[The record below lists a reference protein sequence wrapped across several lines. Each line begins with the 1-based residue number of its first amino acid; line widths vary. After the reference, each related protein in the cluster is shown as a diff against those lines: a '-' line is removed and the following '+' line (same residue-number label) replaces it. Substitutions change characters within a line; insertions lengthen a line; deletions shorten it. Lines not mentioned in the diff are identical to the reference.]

1 MVATKWVSINFGGQQ
16 LYQAFFTTIAAWS
29 QKLVIG
35 RKVILVI
42 GKNTILGDWTTCHL
56 KLMDQWRIKIGIRK
70 YLEANENKSTSFQIL
85 WDAAKAV
92 QGGKFIVMQ
101 AYIKKQEKSQQPNQ
115 V

>member
-1 MVATKWVSINFGGQQ
+1 M
-16 LYQAFFTTIAAWS
+16 
-29 QKLVIG
+29 KLEISY
-35 RKVILVI
+35 RKKS

>member
-1 MVATKWVSINFGGQQ
+1 MKLKINYRKEKWEKYKLLETKNMLLKSQQ
-16 LYQAFFTTIAAWS
+16 LNDKTEEE
-29 QKLVIG
+29 
-35 RKVILVI
+35 
-42 GKNTILGDWTTCHL
+42 
-56 KLMDQWRIKIGIRK
+56 IRK